1 MSRVYLDSYIII
13 YLHEA
18 TPDLQVAIRD
28 RLLPTSGSKP
38 VLNISDLTRLE
49 CRVHP
54 LRRGDVSLLAD
65 YDRFFSLPEVL
76 RLPLS
81 TEVFD
86 LATELRAR
94 HGLRT
99 PDALHLA
106 AALVGGCE
114 GFWTN
119 DTRLAR
125 VKVDI
130 AIEVIP

>member
-1 MSRVYLDSYIII
+1 MARVYLDSCIVI

-18 TPDLQVAIRD
+18 TVDIQTAIRD
-28 RLLPTSGSKP
+28 RLIPASGDRP
-38 VLNISDLTRLE
+38 IPHISDLTRLE
-49 CRVHP
+49 CRVQP

-65 YDRFFSLPEVL
+65 YDRFFFLPEVR

-81 TEVFD
+81 TEAVD

-114 GFWTN
+114 QFWTN

-125 VKVDI
+125 VQAEI